1 MSSSAYR
8 RVAAPREGTRSRGV
22 IASAAIGSTAFVAVL
37 WLSEFVDT
45 LVGNRLDG
53 LGIRPRTEDGL
64 VGILWAPLLHGGWG
78 HLLANSL
85 PVLVLGFIIL
95 CTGLQR
101 WLLVTAIVW
110 LLGGLGTWLT
120 GGGGSIHI
128 GASGLVF
135 GWFTYV
141 ISVGFFT
148 RRTGQIA
155 LGITLFLVYGGMLWG
170 VLPGRPG
177 TSWQGHLFGALAGI
191 LAAWLVG
198 RREPR
203 QAWIR

>member
-1 MSSSAYR
+1 MPGSSRGLAAARASSSPA
-8 RVAAPREGTRSRGV
+8 RGV
-22 IASAAIGSTAFVAVL
+22 VTTAAAVSGGFVALL
-37 WLSEFVDT
+37 WLTEFVDT
-45 LVGNRLDG
+45 LAGGRLDG
-53 LGIRPRTEDGL
+53 LGIRPRSEDGL
-64 VGILWAPLLHGGWG
+64 TGIVFAPLLHGGWG
-78 HLLANSL
+78 HLLANTL
-85 PVLVLGFIIL
+85 PVLVLAFIIL
-95 CTGLQR
+95 CTGLRR
-101 WLLVTAIVW
+101 WLVVTAMVW
-110 LLGGLGTWLT
+110 VLGGLGTWLT
-120 GGGGSIHI
+120 GGSDSVHI

-191 LAAWLVG
+191 LAAWAVG
-198 RREPR
+198 RRGPR
-203 QAWIR
+203 EAWVR